1 MMYQRKLWAEFVET
15 AMEDMKSKGLQVYY
29 PDKAPFMER
38 AQEMYK
44 AFEGT
49 EIGELAKRI
58 QEVQ

>member
-1 MMYQRKLWAEFVET
+1 
-15 AMEDMKSKGLQVYY
+15 MKSKGLQVYY
-29 PDKAPFMER
+29 PDKEPFMER

-44 AFEGT
+44 TFEGT